1 MHGRGNCLLQVTLTV
16 PLLFVVV
23 PRGVTFASDWPQ
35 FRGPNRDSISSE
47 TGLLRSWPDEGPK
60 VLWSLEVAQG
70 YSAAAIYDGRVFFN
84 DYDEGAGEWLVRS
97 VDLQTGSEL
106 WRFREARRI
115 RPNHGIT
122 RTVPAVDGKR
132 VFSLDPKSVLHALD
146 AATGEELWRK
156 NLVEVYGTKI
166 PPWYNGQCP
175 LLDGD
180 RLIIATGSE
189 ALMVALEPATGE
201 EIWRAANPEGWPMSH
216 SSVMPATLAGTRQ
229 YLYNNLF
236 GTVGVAAATGR
247 LLWHHPFKFNV
258 AVAPSPLPLDGDR
271 VLITAGYDAGG
282 AILRV
287 ARNGDS
293 WSVEEAVPLPP
304 GLWNS
309 EIHTPIFYDGHIF
322 SVGRLKRGLLTCLDV
337 EGRIVWTSEGES
349 AFEMGS
355 YLLADGML
363 FVLEGKTGMLRLV
376 EASTEGYRELARA
389 QVLAGH
395 DVWGPPALSDGKL
408 VIRDMTRM
416 VCLDVAGGA

>member
-1 MHGRGNCLLQVTLTV
+1 MHGRRNRVLHVTLEAL
-16 PLLFVVV
+16 LLFVAVS
-23 PRGVTFASDWPQ
+23 RGAALADDWPQ
-35 FRGPNRDSISSE
+35 FRGPNRDGISRE

-60 VLWSLEVAQG
+60 VLWSLDVAQG
-70 YSAAAIYDGRVFFN
+70 YSAAAIHDGRVFFS
-84 DYDEGAGEWLVRS
+84 DYDETADDWLVRS
-97 VDLQTGSEL
+97 VDLETGREL

-132 VFSLDPKSVLHALD
+132 VFSLDPKTVLHALD

-156 NLVEVYGTKI
+156 SLVEVYGTKI

-180 RLIIATGSE
+180 RLIIAPGGA
-189 ALMVALEPATGE
+189 ALMVALDTATGE
-201 EIWRAANPEGWPMSH
+201 EIWRTPNLEGWPMSH
-216 SSVMPATLAGTRQ
+216 SSVMAATLAGTRQ
-229 YLYNNLF
+229 YVYNNLF
-236 GTVGVAAATGR
+236 GTVGVAAADGS

-258 AVAPSPLPLDGDR
+258 AVAPSPLVLDDDR

-282 AILRV
+282 AILRI
-287 ARNGDS
+287 RRDGDS
-293 WSVEEAVPLPP
+293 WRAEEVVALPP
-304 GLWNS
+304 RLWNS
-309 EIHTPIFYDGHIF
+309 EIHTPIFHDGHIF
-322 SVGRLKRGLLTCLDV
+322 SVGRLKRGLLTCLDD
-337 EGRIVWTSEGES
+337 EGRVVWTSEGES

-376 EASTEGYRELARA
+376 EATSEGYRELSRA
-389 QVLAGH
+389 QVLSGH

-408 VIRDMTRM
+408 VIRDMRRM
-416 VCLDVAGGA
+416 VCLDVGSGK

>member
-1 MHGRGNCLLQVTLTV
+1 LTLS
-16 PLLFVVV
+16 LFLAVALS
-23 PRGVTFASDWPQ
+23 GATFGSDWPQ
-35 FRGPNRDSISSE
+35 FRGPNRDAVSNE
-47 TGLLRSWPDEGPK
+47 TGLLKSWPEEGPR
-60 VLWSLEVAQG
+60 VLWTLDVAQG
-70 YSAAAIYDGRVFFN
+70 YSAAAIHDGRVFFN
-84 DYDEGAGEWLVRS
+84 DYDEAASEWLVRS
-97 VDLQTGSEL
+97 VDLETGDEL

-146 AATGEELWRK
+146 AETGEELWRK

-180 RLIIATGSE
+180 RLIISTGGS

-201 EIWRAANPEGWPMSH
+201 EIWRTPNPEGWPMSH
-216 SSVMPATLAGTRQ
+216 SSVMPATLGGTRQ

-236 GTVGVAAATGR
+236 GTVGVAAADGR

-258 AVAPSPLPLDGDR
+258 AVAPAPLALDGDR
-271 VLITAGYDAGG
+271 VLITAGYDSGG

-287 ARNGDS
+287 SSSGDS
-293 WSVEEAVPLPP
+293 WKAEEAVPLPP
-304 GLWNS
+304 SLWNS
-309 EIHTPIFYDGHIF
+309 EIHTPILHDGHIF
-322 SVGRLKRGLLTCLDV
+322 SIGRLKRGLLTVLDD
-337 EGRIVWTSEGES
+337 EGRIVWTSEGQS
-349 AFEMGS
+349 SFEMGG

-363 FVLEGKTGMLRLV
+363 FILEGKTGMLRLV
-376 EASTEGYRELARA
+376 EASTEGYRELART
-389 QVLAGH
+389 QVLSGH
-395 DVWGPPALSDGKL
+395 DVWGPPALADGKL
-408 VIRDMTRM
+408 VIRDMRQM